1 MRNRQVL
8 FVHRPEGKLAESD
21 FEMREVDVLE
31 LGSGQV
37 LCRTI
42 LLSVDP
48 ANRAWMA
55 GRTYR
60 DQLGENEVM
69 SGFTLSE
76 VVDAGDTTLAQGTIV
91 AGDGGWQE
99 YAVLPA
105 ATLRAVDVRG
115 SLTLHMSALG
125 ITGLTAYFGMLE
137 VGRPAEG
144 ETVVVSAA
152 AGATG
157 SVAGQIARIQGARVV
172 GISRLRRG
180 TRSSST
186 GSGSTPPSTIG
197 ATRSEKIFVPSVRA
211 VSTCTSTMSAV
222 PRSKR
227 CCV

>member
-21 FEMREVDVLE
+21 FEIREVDVPE
-31 LGSGQV
+31 LGSGEV

-76 VVDAGDTTLAQGTIV
+76 VVDGGDTTLARGTIV

-99 YAVLPA
+99 YAALPA
-105 ATLRAVDVRG
+105 AGLRAVNVRG
-115 SLTLHMSALG
+115 PL
-125 ITGLTAYFGMLE
+125 
-137 VGRPAEG
+137 
-144 ETVVVSAA
+144 
-152 AGATG
+152 
-157 SVAGQIARIQGARVV
+157 
-172 GISRLRRG
+172 
-180 TRSSST
+180 
-186 GSGSTPPSTIG
+186 
-197 ATRSEKIFVPSVRA
+197 
-211 VSTCTSTMSAV
+211 TST
-222 PRSKR
+222 
-227 CCV
+227 

>member
-1 MRNRQVL
+1 MEV
-8 FVHRPEGKLAESD
+8 PE
-21 FEMREVDVLE
+21 V
-31 LGSGQV
+31 GSGQV

-60 DQLGENEVM
+60 EQLGENEVM

-76 VVDAGDTTLAQGTIV
+76 VVDSGDTTLARGTIV

-105 ATLRAVDVRG
+105 AGLRAVDVRG
-115 SLTLHMSALG
+115 PLTLHMSALG

-157 SVAGQIARIQGARVV
+157 VSLGNSPASRVRGWSVSLAPTRRTKSLVDTLGFDAAVNYRSDTFRKGSPRTVSERCRRVLRQCRRFHARNDAAPDERAR
-172 GISRLRRG
+172 SHRLLWCG
-180 TRSSST
+180 V
-186 GSGSTPPSTIG
+186 
-197 ATRSEKIFVPSVRA
+197 AVRHL
-211 VSTCTSTMSAV
+211 
-222 PRSKR
+222 
-227 CCV
+227 